1 MTQDLFDSTTFLQSL
16 ADDRELA
23 DELLA
28 AFLED
33 SPVRHESLGQ
43 ALDANDAET
52 ASKLAHSLKGMCGV
66 VRVDGLVN
74 LALNME
80 HMARD
85 GKLDETR
92 KQYAHFTEML
102 ADARVEIEQFMKN
115 G

>member
-1 MTQDLFDSTTFLQSL
+1 MTQPLFDSSAFLTSL

-23 DELLA
+23 EELLS

-33 SPVRHESLGQ
+33 SPVRHESLGR
-43 ALDANDAET
+43 ALDDDDGDE

-66 VRVDGLVN
+66 VRAEKLVT

-80 HMARD
+80 HAAKEGD
-85 GKLDETR
+85 LALTR
-92 KQYAHFTEML
+92 ELYAQFTETL
-102 ADARVEIEQFMKN
+102 AAVSQEIKRFMEQ